1 MVKASLNSSRDSH
14 HSSSKVNPHLHSSFR
29 DSPLP
34 NSSKANLPS
43 NFKDNHPN
51 NSRDK
56 FLSNSSRGNHL
67 SNSRV
72 NHPNSSRANLPHLV
86 EAPLKAQVLQFSKAK
101 VHLSRQDRQVANGCC
116 TRTRQASTMRRS
128 T

>member
-14 HSSSKVNPHLHSSFR
+14 LSSSKVNPHLHSNFR

-56 FLSNSSRGNHL
+56 FLSNSSKGNHL

-72 NHPNSSRANLPHLV
+72 NHPNNSRANLPHLV
-86 EAPLKAQVLQFSKAK
+86 K
-101 VHLSRQDRQVANGCC
+101 VPLSRQDRQVASGCC
-116 TRTRQASTMRRS
+116 TRTRQASIMRRS

>member
-14 HSSSKVNPHLHSSFR
+14 LSSSKVNPHLHSNFR

-67 SNSRV
+67 SNSRA
-72 NHPNSSRANLPHLV
+72 NHPHLV
-86 EAPLKAQVLQFSKAK
+86 KAPLKAQVLQFSKAK
-101 VHLSRQDRQVANGCC
+101 VHLSRQDRQVASGCC